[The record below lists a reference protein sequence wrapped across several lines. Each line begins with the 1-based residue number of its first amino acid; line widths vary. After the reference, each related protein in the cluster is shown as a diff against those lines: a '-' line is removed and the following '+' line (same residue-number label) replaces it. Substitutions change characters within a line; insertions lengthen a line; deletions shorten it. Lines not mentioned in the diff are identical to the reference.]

1 MNQPTSPNYA
11 LVVKK
16 DCPTCALIEPVINY
30 LADKYADRLRV
41 YVQDDISFPKD
52 VAELG
57 SELIDDTQLE
67 FSYRNAIE
75 IVPTLIR
82 LDDNAD
88 EESRIYGWDKQ
99 QWQEF
104 TEIQEL
110 GTELVDFKPGC
121 GSKTQ
126 DPGMEEILALRFD
139 SQQLKARKIELA
151 ESEDIMEACFDRGWS
166 DGLPVIPPTPLRVM
180 RMLSGTD
187 RAGDEIIGDI
197 PPDRVPCSIEK
208 VAINA
213 VMAGCKPEYFPVVI
227 ASVEAALQDRFC
239 MHGLLCTT
247 YFSSPVM
254 IVNGPIVKQIGM
266 NSGVNALGQGNRA
279 NATIGRALQLLI
291 RNVGGGVPGG
301 IDRATMGNPGK
312 FTYCFAEDESEED
325 WSSLAMDRGYQR
337 SDSVISLFAGDG
349 LQAVLDQQSRTP
361 ESLAKS
367 IAGSLRS
374 VANTKLYG
382 LADAIL
388 VVCPEH
394 RRVFKEGGWSKSDLR
409 EALHNELKTPGADI
423 IRGANDISEGM
434 PATLKDKVLNKFRD
448 DGLHIVTTG
457 GTAGMFSAIIGGW
470 VAAGERGSQ
479 IVSELINRN

>member
-1 MNQPTSPNYA
+1 MTSNYA

-16 DCPTCALIEPVINY
+16 DCPTCTLIEPVINY
-30 LADKYADRLRV
+30 LADHSGARLRV
-41 YVQDDISFPKD
+41 YVQDDTSFPKD
-52 VAELG
+52 VADLG
-57 SELIDDTQLE
+57 SELIDDTSLE
-67 FSYRNAIE
+67 FSYKNAIE

-82 LDDNAD
+82 LDDEAG
-88 EESRIYGWDKQ
+88 EEARIFGWDKQ

-104 TEIQEL
+104 TGISEL
-110 GTELVDFKPGC
+110 GTELTDFKPGC

-139 SQQLKARKIELA
+139 SEQLQARKIQLA
-151 ESEDIMEACFDRGWS
+151 ESEDIMEACFERGWS

-180 RMLSGTD
+180 RMIAGSD
-187 RAGDEIIGDI
+187 RAADEIIGEI
-197 PPDRVPCSIEK
+197 PPDRIPCSVEK
-208 VAINA
+208 LAINA

-227 ASVEAALQDRFC
+227 ASVEAALQDPFC

-254 IVNGPIVKQIGM
+254 IVNGPVVRQIGM

-279 NATIGRALQLLI
+279 SATIGRALQLLI
-291 RNVGGGVPGG
+291 RNVGGGLPGG

-312 FTYCFAEDESEED
+312 FTYCFAEDESDED
-325 WSSLAMDRGYQR
+325 WPSLAMDRGYQR
-337 SDSVISLFAGDG
+337 SDSVISLFAGEG
-349 LQAVLDQQSRTP
+349 LQAILDQQSRTP

-367 IAGSLRS
+367 MAQSLKS
-374 VANTKLYG
+374 VANTKIFG

-388 VVCPEH
+388 VVSPEH
-394 RRVFKEGGWSKSDLR
+394 RRVYREGGWSKSDVR
-409 EALHNELKTPGADI
+409 QALHEELKTPGAEL
-423 IRGANDISEGM
+423 IRGANGISEGM
-434 PATLKDKVLNKFRD
+434 PAQLKDKTLNKFRD

-457 GTAGMFSAIIGGW
+457 GTAGLFSAVIGGW

-479 IVSELINRN
+479 LVSQNIVRTTTKN